1 MHPQSRA
8 FLNLILMFVF
18 ATLAER
24 ACDAQQVQAQQASSV
39 IARAST
45 EPDTYQIDAAIKLAQ
60 ESLQHLQEN
69 VNDYTALFVKRC
81 RVNGE
86 LPPMQYAR
94 VKIRNRKNKDGRTA
108 IPLSVYLNFLKPTSV
123 QGREIIWVEGR
134 NDGKMVVH
142 ETGIGGLININ
153 LDPNGAL
160 AMRGQRYPITDI
172 GIENLVRKM
181 IETGIRDRQYGEC
194 NVQFFENAKIGKV
207 TCMMLQVTHPIKR
220 DHFDFYQARLYFDQ
234 NLKVPIRYESWSW
247 PTTPGGK
254 PVLEEEYM
262 YLQLAVNVGLSD
274 QDFDIANPSYRFR

>member
-1 MHPQSRA
+1 MHP
-8 FLNLILMFVF
+8 NLKIMLTVVLFG
-18 ATLAER
+18 ATSTLTTR
-24 ACDAQQVQAQQASSV
+24 TSLAQQTQAQPASSV
-39 IARAST
+39 IARTST
-45 EPDTYQIDAAIKLAQ
+45 EPDTSQIDSAIKLAQ
-60 ESLQHLQEN
+60 ESLNHLQQN

-86 LPPMQYAR
+86 LPPLQYAR
-94 VKIRNRKNKDGRTA
+94 VKIRNRKNDDGKLLT
-108 IPLSVYLNFLKPTSV
+108 PLSVYLNFLKPTSV
-123 QGREIIWVEGR
+123 QGREIIWVEGQ

-153 LDPNGAL
+153 LDPHGAL
-160 AMRGQRYPITDI
+160 AMRGQRYPLTDI
-172 GIENLVRKM
+172 GIENLVQKV
-181 IETGIRDRQYGEC
+181 IETGIRDRPHGEC
-194 NVQFFENAKIGKV
+194 NVQFFQNAKIGDI

-220 DHFDFYQARLYFDQ
+220 DHFDFYQARIYFDE

-274 QDFDIANPSYRFR
+274 QDFDIGNPNYRFR